1 MLLVLIMLPLPAI
14 ASATSVLPAGLMMIG
29 FDGTSWHPY
38 VSESLTNSWRKIA
51 AISNPAGVTYQSYAG
66 RFLFKE
72 SDGRLYEYMDGD
84 SAPTPLQQ
92 FDSTSFTQLRAFDE
106 GFVMVKLVDGKSRE
120 TELVSL
126 YDDYRPAS
134 VVRQVSAQFHPL
146 YHGNR
151 LYYSHVSCRLEC
163 EPLIQEVWVKDLI
176 TGNARQLTLLNATSY
191 LHSIDRSG
199 RYGFIS
205 SNSDGYYNLARLDL
219 STSAITWLT
228 TGRFTDSYPTIVDDS
243 TLYFLRRTPE
253 GTRLMRLAD
262 ALGGPEAFADTGNA
276 ETVHL
281 PDGVEKVRYLE
292 NSR

>member
-1 MLLVLIMLPLPAI
+1 
-14 ASATSVLPAGLMMIG
+14 MIG

-38 VSESLTNSWRKIA
+38 LSDAFTNSWRKIT
-51 AISNPAGVTYQSYAG
+51 AIRNPAGLTYQPDAG
-66 RFLFKE
+66 RFLFKG
-72 SDGRLYEYMDGD
+72 SDGRLYEYMDGET
-84 SAPTPLQQ
+84 APMPLQQ
-92 FDSTSFTQLRAFDE
+92 FDSASFTQLRAFDD

-126 YDDYRPAS
+126 DEDYRPAS
-134 VVRQVSAQFHPL
+134 VLRQVSAQFHPL

-151 LYYSHVSCRLEC
+151 LYYSHVSCRQEC

-191 LHSIDRSG
+191 LHSIDRGG

-219 STSAITWLT
+219 STNAITWLT
-228 TGRFTDSYPTIVDDS
+228 IGRFTDSYPAIADDGV
-243 TLYFLRRTPE
+243 LYFLRRTKE

-262 ALGGPEAFADTGNA
+262 ALGGPEAFVDTGNA
-276 ETVHL
+276 ETVYL

-292 NSR
+292 SSR